1 MTHVRGR
8 GAALGFPRLMA
19 AFVSQPSEMMER
31 YRQRQKPKPA
41 GWDAG
46 EGPICNSKRATV
58 ASVGSNSVSTAHIVF
73 MPARDSLRTI
83 RREII
88 SAVRLHPVDSM

>member
-1 MTHVRGR
+1 MTRVRGR

-31 YRQRQKPKPA
+31 YRQRQKPRPA

-46 EGPICNSKRATV
+46 EGLTN
-58 ASVGSNSVSTAHIVF
+58 
-73 MPARDSLRTI
+73 L
-83 RREII
+83 
-88 SAVRLHPVDSM
+88 